1 MLTPV
6 ALLALLSLY
15 HMTTEAA
22 AMASSSNGFV
32 RVAIAQLR
40 STRNKNLNLVSI
52 AKTAGWAKRDGA
64 KMLFLP
70 ECLGFMGDNAEHTLQ
85 NADPPMEEQMM
96 MQTMKLSGGSDDVLP
111 MNQFREILAETIKS
125 CSKSDTNI
133 KSDDD
138 KYTSEE
144 VNQMSI
150 TSIIS
155 ELQFIAQ
162 QSGMWISGGG
172 VHTADPAARDND
184 ASSSESKIY
193 NTHVIIDNNG
203 LINCFYHKVH
213 LFDVSIPGKVNLKE
227 SKTTSPGKKLVVCK
241 SSPIGNLGLTI
252 CYDMR
257 FPEMYVELVQ
267 RGG

>member
-40 STRNKNLNLVSI
+40 STRNKNVNLVSI
-52 AKTAGWAKRDGA
+52 AKTAGWARRGGA

-144 VNQMSI
+144 VNQMPI

-155 ELQFIAQ
+155 ELQVIAQ
-162 QSGMWISGGG
+162 QSDMWISGGG

-193 NTHVIIDNNG
+193 NTQQQQDG
-203 LINCFYHKVH
+203 
-213 LFDVSIPGKVNLKE
+213 
-227 SKTTSPGKKLVVCK
+227 
-241 SSPIGNLGLTI
+241 
-252 CYDMR
+252 
-257 FPEMYVELVQ
+257 
-267 RGG
+267 

>member
-1 MLTPV
+1 MEGSSTYRTHQYRHDGDPRPMLTPV

-96 MQTMKLSGGSDDVLP
+96 KQTMRLY
-111 MNQFREILAETIKS
+111 
-125 CSKSDTNI
+125 
-133 KSDDD
+133 
-138 KYTSEE
+138 KY
-144 VNQMSI
+144 
-150 TSIIS
+150 
-155 ELQFIAQ
+155 
-162 QSGMWISGGG
+162 
-172 VHTADPAARDND
+172 
-184 ASSSESKIY
+184 
-193 NTHVIIDNNG
+193 
-203 LINCFYHKVH
+203 
-213 LFDVSIPGKVNLKE
+213 
-227 SKTTSPGKKLVVCK
+227 
-241 SSPIGNLGLTI
+241 
-252 CYDMR
+252 
-257 FPEMYVELVQ
+257 
-267 RGG
+267 